1 MFIPGGLAWRKGHDR
16 FTPLEVRRKWERFSV
31 LKQEVVDL
39 FKQIKQES
47 KDEINRL
54 MMKAEVQWSI
64 PGKFTDGDEA
74 EFYILLNSIG
84 SIIHSF

>member
-47 KDEINRL
+47 KEEINRL

-64 PGKFTDGDEA
+64 PGKFKDGDQA